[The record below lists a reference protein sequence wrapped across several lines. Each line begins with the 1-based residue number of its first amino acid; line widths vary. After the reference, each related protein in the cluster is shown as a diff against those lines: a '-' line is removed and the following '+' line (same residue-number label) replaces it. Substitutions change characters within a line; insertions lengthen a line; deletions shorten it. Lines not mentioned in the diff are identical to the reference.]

1 MTDLE
6 KVLQIL
12 PHRYPFRMIDR
23 ILEIEPGKKAVALK
37 NVSVDEPH
45 FSGHFPGDPVLP
57 GVLILEALAQTGG
70 LAFYSLEEKEREG
83 IPFLARIEAF
93 RLKRK
98 VTPGDQLILEAEVL
112 HVFSNLAK
120 VKVLARVGNEPV
132 AEGTLILAKGQME
145 GA

>member
-1 MTDLE
+1 MELE
-6 KVLQIL
+6 EILRRL
-12 PHRYPFRMIDR
+12 PHRFPFRMIDR
-23 ILEIEPGKKAVALK
+23 ILGIEPGKRAVAIK
-37 NVSVDEPH
+37 NVSIDEPH
-45 FSGHFPGDPVLP
+45 FKGHFLNEPVMP

-70 LAFYSLEEKEREG
+70 LAFHSLDEMEEAAVSV
-83 IPFLARIEAF
+83 LARIEEF

-98 VTPGDQLILEAEVL
+98 VIPGDQLVLEAEVL

-120 VKVLARVGNEPV
+120 VKVLARVGNELV